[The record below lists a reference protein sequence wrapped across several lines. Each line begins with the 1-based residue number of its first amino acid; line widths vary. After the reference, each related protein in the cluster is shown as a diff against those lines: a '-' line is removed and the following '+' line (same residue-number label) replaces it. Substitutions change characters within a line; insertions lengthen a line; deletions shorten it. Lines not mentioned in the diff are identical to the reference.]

1 MVGETITTTARTARV
16 KPLEWTGGRLRLLDQ
31 RLLPARVEHVEL
43 DRWQDVV
50 TAIQSMQVRGA
61 PAIGVAGAYGVALAA
76 STLASSALAHDDHA
90 TFRRDL
96 TTAAERL
103 AAARPTA
110 VNLPWA
116 VARTLRA
123 AESAPTP
130 AEAAERALA
139 EAEAIEAE
147 DLRANMAIGAHGAA
161 LLPPNAR
168 VLTHCNTGALAT
180 AGYGTA
186 LGIVRAAWE
195 RGALAG
201 VVATETR
208 PLLQGARLTAWELA
222 QEGIPV
228 TLIIDAAAASV
239 LRDGGIDAVIVG
251 ADRIAANGD
260 VANKIGTYALA
271 LLARAH
277 GVPFYVAAPS
287 STVDLDTPTGG
298 AITVEQ
304 RDPSEVAAPLGVQ
317 AAPEGV
323 AVANPA
329 FDVTPA
335 ELITAIVT
343 ERGVHTP
350 PYAESLRA
358 EAPNA

>member
-1 MVGETITTTARTARV
+1 MVGETITTTANKARV

-50 TAIQSMQVRGA
+50 AAIQSMQVRGA
-61 PAIGVAGAYGVALAA
+61 PAIGVAGAYGLALAA
-76 STLASSALAHDDHA
+76 SSLAHLDA
-90 TFRRDL
+90 EPFQRD
-96 TTAAERL
+96 L

-110 VNLPWA
+110 INLPWA

-123 AESAPTP
+123 AEAASTP
-130 AEAAERALA
+130 AEAAELALA
-139 EAEAIEAE
+139 EAEVIEAE

-186 LGIVRAAWE
+186 LGVVRAAWE

-208 PLLQGARLTAWELA
+208 PLLQGSRLTAWELA

-228 TLIIDAAAASV
+228 TLIVDGAAASV

-287 STVDLDTPTGG
+287 TTVDLDTPTGD

-304 RDPSEVAAPLGVQ
+304 RDPDEVAAPLGVQ
-317 AAPEGV
+317 AAPEGI
-323 AVANPA
+323 AVSNPA

-335 ELITAIVT
+335 ELVTAIVT

-358 EAPNA
+358 EAD

>member
-1 MVGETITTTARTARV
+1 MRPI
-16 KPLEWTGGRLRLLDQ
+16 EWTGARLRVLDQ

-50 TAIQSMQVRGA
+50 SAIQSMQVRGA

-76 STLASSALAHDDHA
+76 RELSHLDAAAFREQLALAA
-90 TFRRDL
+90 S
-96 TTAAERL
+96 AL

-116 VARTLRA
+116 VDRALRA
-123 AESAPTP
+123 AEAAATP
-130 AEAAERALA
+130 AEAVGRALA
-139 EAEAIEAE
+139 EAEAIESE

-161 LLPPNAR
+161 LLPQDAR

-186 LGIVRAAWE
+186 LGVVRAAWE
-195 RGALAG
+195 RGNLAS

-222 QEGIPV
+222 QDGIPV
-228 TLIIDAAAASV
+228 TLIVDSAAASV
-239 LRDGGIDAVIVG
+239 LRDGNIAVVIVG

-287 STVDLDTPTGG
+287 STVDLGTPTGG

-304 RDPSEVAAPLGVQ
+304 RDPAEVARPLGVR
-317 AAPEGV
+317 AAPDGV
-323 AVANPA
+323 DVANPA

-335 ELITAIVT
+335 DLVTAIIT
-343 ERGVHTP
+343 EHGVAVP
-350 PYAESLRA
+350 PYAGTLRA
-358 EAPNA
+358 GGANA